1 MAWIVN
7 VYSDSRSN
15 AHSVKLLLNASDKS
29 DNLTQ
34 YLESLVN
41 KLVVLVENDG
51 RKWISEFDSPLRSQC
66 CASRCCCNILGEV
79 ICKGTLINGQV

>member
-41 KLVVLVENDG
+41 KLVVLVENDVEKVCFKKYVVENG
-51 RKWISEFDSPLRSQC
+51 LVS
-66 CASRCCCNILGEV
+66 
-79 ICKGTLINGQV
+79 LIPH